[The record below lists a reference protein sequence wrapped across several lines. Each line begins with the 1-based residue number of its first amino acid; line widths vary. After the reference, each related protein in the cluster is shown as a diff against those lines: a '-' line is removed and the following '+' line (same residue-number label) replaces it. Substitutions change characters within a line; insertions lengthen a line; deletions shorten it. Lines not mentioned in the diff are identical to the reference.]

1 METITNNIGEITLIL
16 LSFRDE
22 IKIYH
27 WNTHIYARHKATDK
41 LLKSLTELIDKFV
54 EVLQGSRNERI
65 SINSQTK
72 LKTYSDTEINTLL
85 DAFTHWLSNKLD
97 HFLKPNETD
106 LRNIRDEML
115 AIINQT
121 KYLFTLN

>member
-1 METITNNIGEITLIL
+1 MTTNSIGEITLIL
-16 LSFRDE
+16 LSFRDK

-27 WNTHIYARHKATDK
+27 WNTQSYARHKATDK

-54 EVLQGSRNERI
+54 EVLQGSRKERI
-65 SINSQTK
+65 SINSQIN
-72 LKTYSDTEINTLL
+72 LQTYADAEINTLL
-85 DAFTHWLSNKLD
+85 DAFTYWLNNKLD
-97 HFLKPNETD
+97 NFLKPNETD

-115 AIINQT
+115 ALVNQT

>member
-1 METITNNIGEITLIL
+1 MTTNNIGEIALIL
-16 LSFRDE
+16 MSFRDE

-41 LLKSLTELIDKFV
+41 LLKSLTELVDKFV

-65 SINSQTK
+65 SINSQIK
-72 LKTYSDTEINTLL
+72 LQTYSDTEINTLL
-85 DAFTHWLSNKLD
+85 DAFTYWLNHKLD
-97 HFLKPNETD
+97 QFLKPNETD

-115 AIINQT
+115 ALVNQT
-121 KYLFTLN
+121 KYLFTLK